1 MVGIYAIPMAV
12 SAGRSFVKLPAAIPP
27 VRIDENRHELCSC
40 SVLLLYCTLLLLDI
54 RPASKRT
61 GKGAVDLPRDKQLTP
76 GCIHNSREKVRETQG
91 TKLKHVICRRRFAQS
106 DSRVDSRVDRQG
118 AAAAH
123 DIKNTND
130 AAAAED
136 TIITAGESK
145 WTQQRRQIPYTAQ
158 VSLQAGIQDYHNN
171 ASLSLLHM
179 L

>member
-1 MVGIYAIPMAV
+1 MQKKVCTER
-12 SAGRSFVKLPAAIPP
+12 AGSTAGSTGR
-27 VRIDENRHELCSC
+27 
-40 SVLLLYCTLLLLDI
+40 VLLLRMT
-54 RPASKRT
+54 S
-61 GKGAVDLPRDKQLTP
+61 
-76 GCIHNSREKVRETQG
+76 
-91 TKLKHVICRRRFAQS
+91 
-106 DSRVDSRVDRQG
+106 
-118 AAAAH
+118 
-123 DIKNTND
+123 KNTND